1 MIAFLTLFLGI
12 VVGPHAVELSAEPGV
27 ARIELSLDGA
37 SVASLGPPW
46 AATLDFG
53 REIAPRELVAV
64 AYDAAGKRL
73 GEASQW
79 VNRAR
84 PEAEAGFALERD
96 GSGRVSA
103 ARLFWRC
110 PVSPDPESIAVTLDG
125 VPLEAKDPARIRIPS
140 RSPDTAHV
148 LIADLTFPGGIVA
161 TAVTTFGGRTRK
173 ESARELSAVPIRI
186 LRGARLPRRI
196 DGMRGWFESNG
207 QALSVAAVEVG
218 HAEVVFVQA
227 GTIGPDFE
235 RLLVESFQAPPGARP
250 VDLRKDSR
258 FLFLSSNPR
267 ASVAPNAVT
276 RLFPISRD
284 YPSRGGGFLEVGATP
299 FAREPRTPP
308 RIAEAVAT
316 AGLSAT
322 RRERRRAVVL
332 LLGAGARDAGT
343 VDAPTVRRYLARLR
357 VPLYVWRLAL
367 EEPPAAADWPEA
379 VDASTIERLGEA
391 FGALRDDLK
400 SQRVVWLEDR
410 FQPSTVDVTAKAA
423 GLVVAR

>member
-1 MIAFLTLFLGI
+1 VIAFLTLFLGI
-12 VVGPHAVELSAEPGV
+12 VVGPQAVELSAGPGV
-27 ARIELSLDGA
+27 ARIELSLDG
-37 SVASLGPPW
+37 STVASLGPPW
-46 AATLDFG
+46 VATLDLG
-53 REIAPRELVAV
+53 RELAPRELVAV
-64 AYDAAGKRL
+64 AYDAAGKRV
-73 GEASQW
+73 GEATQW
-79 VNRAR
+79 INRAR

-96 GSGRVSA
+96 GAGRVSA

-110 PVSPDPESIAVTLDG
+110 PVSPDPASIAVTFDG
-125 VPLEAKDPARIRIPS
+125 MPLEASDPARIRIPS

-161 TAVTTFGGRTRK
+161 TAVTAFGGRTKK
-173 ESARELSAVPIRI
+173 ESVRELSAVPIRI
-186 LRGARLPRRI
+186 LRGVRLPRRVE
-196 DGMRGWFESNG
+196 GMHGWFESNG
-207 QALSVAAVEVG
+207 RALSVVAVEEG
-218 HAEVVFVQA
+218 EAEVVFVQA

-267 ASVAPNAVT
+267 ASVGPNAVT

-299 FAREPRTPP
+299 FANEPPTPP

-332 LLGAGARDAGT
+332 LLGAGARDTGDI
-343 VDAPTVRRYLARLR
+343 DAPTVRRYLARLR
-357 VPLYVWRLAL
+357 VPLRVWRLAPA
-367 EEPPAAADWPEA
+367 EPPAEADWPGA

-391 FGALRDDLK
+391 FGVLRDDLK
-400 SQRVVWLEDR
+400 SQRVVWLEGR
-410 FQPSTVDVTAKAA
+410 LQPARVEVTAKAA